1 VRLFDSRGMQEQEQE
16 QQHFSSAG
24 RGRGEGVALS
34 AGGLNNGGRFSP
46 ESFKQRVLRRQLVGS

>member
-1 VRLFDSRGMQEQEQE
+1 VRLFDSRGMQEQEQD
-16 QQHFSSAG
+16 FSSAG

-34 AGGLNNGGRFSP
+34 AGGLSGGRFSP